1 MNIKT
6 KITVENITFSYGSTL
21 VLNEVSIDVTEGEML
36 GLVGRNGAGKSTLL
50 NVMAGLV
57 QPEGGNVSVDGI
69 SLSDFNHKERAKRC
83 LLYTSPSPRDR
94 G

>member
-6 KITVENITFSYGSTL
+6 KIRVENITFSYGSTL

-57 QPEGGNVSVDGI
+57 QSEGGNVYVDGI
-69 SLSDFNHKERAKRC
+69 
-83 LLYTSPSPRDR
+83 
-94 G
+94 